1 MSDLSPR
8 RFSLRSFYSCRTV
21 SFGALMSLFLPLLLE
36 NACTYGF
43 GLLNSSMI
51 SSSGMSALS
60 AVSLVDTYTTIIVT
74 FFQGI
79 ASGAAI
85 LVAQYHGAGKH
96 DDMRSVAFTSITFVT
111 LFGTVLAGLSILFR
125 GFVVRLFFGAA
136 EQDVVDLAGRYLLG
150 TCLTL
155 PLHAFWTAQ
164 LGVLRGAG
172 ESRVAMAIVV
182 SNSVLYLVFNYLFL
196 VVLDL
201 SVYGLIWSIA
211 CTRLLTLLVCRIA
224 KGSMHSCL
232 RHSVR
237 DLLHPDLSRLRRIFT
252 YGFPISFENLLF
264 NAGRLILLVIVTP
277 MGTNAIAAYNI
288 IYNIMMFSQIP
299 FLAFS
304 GSIFV
309 VAGMC
314 MGAGRPDDLREFYR
328 KFLWTSVACYALTGG
343 LILLFHGPIIA
354 AFHPEPEMLP
364 LILHCL
370 VLIFLSEV
378 LVHNQSFMTVNV
390 LRACGDVVV
399 PTVITAVSM
408 WVFRVGGGWFLG
420 RFLGLGVL
428 GVYLG
433 MCADWLF
440 RGVVFTVRYR
450 RGRWRT
456 LHVIES

>member
-1 MSDLSPR
+1 MSGQGEPETEPSAADLR
-8 RFSLRSFYSCRTV
+8 
-21 SFGALMSLFLPLLLE
+21 
-36 NACTYGF
+36 
-43 GLLNSSMI
+43 
-51 SSSGMSALS
+51 
-60 AVSLVDTYTTIIVT
+60 
-74 FFQGI
+74 
-79 ASGAAI
+79 
-85 LVAQYHGAGKH
+85 
-96 DDMRSVAFTSITFVT
+96 
-111 LFGTVLAGLSILFR
+111 
-125 GFVVRLFFGAA
+125 
-136 EQDVVDLAGRYLLG
+136 
-150 TCLTL
+150 
-155 PLHAFWTAQ
+155 
-164 LGVLRGAG
+164 
-172 ESRVAMAIVV
+172 
-182 SNSVLYLVFNYLFL
+182 
-196 VVLDL
+196 
-201 SVYGLIWSIA
+201 
-211 CTRLLTLLVCRIA
+211 
-224 KGSMHSCL
+224 
-232 RHSVR
+232 
-237 DLLHPDLSRLRRIFT
+237 RLRRIFT

-408 WVFRVGGGWFLG
+408 WVFRVVLCVVLIRYLG
-420 RFLGLGVL
+420 FGVL
-428 GVYLG
+428 GVWIA
-433 MCADWLF
+433 MFVDWADRAVWF
-440 RGVVFTVRYR
+440 TIRFVRGKWMRM
-450 RGRWRT
+450 
-456 LHVIES
+456 HVLEPDL